1 MMKKPLWTKD
11 FLGISFI
18 SFFLF
23 IGFYI
28 LLTALPLYVLDDLH
42 GTEAD
47 VGLVTACFLISA
59 VLCRPFTGKWI
70 NGIGRK
76 KLLLIS
82 LCIFFISS
90 FLYLLADSI
99 PFLLALRFI
108 HGIGFGVATTA
119 TGTIVADVIPDERKG
134 EGLGYYALFMNIA
147 MVAGPFTGLTIIR
160 SFSFDALFILVAI
173 LALFGLLLSLI
184 VKVPERKPLQK
195 VREKLSFASF
205 FEASAI
211 PVAIV
216 GGILAFA
223 YSGILS
229 FISVYATE
237 LGLLKAASYFFVVFA
252 AFIILSRPFT
262 GKWFDLYGSHIIIYP
277 AIVIFAVGMFVLSQ
291 ASGAFVFLLAGGLI
305 GLGFG
310 TLSPS
315 LQTMAINRA
324 APEKR
329 GLATSTFFTFF
340 DSGFGIS
347 SYALGVVAAYMSIG
361 SLYSILSVVI
371 LLTVIPYYFLCHYQG
386 GRRTQQTDLSA

>member
-1 MMKKPLWTKD
+1 MKKPLWTKD
-11 FLGISFI
+11 FLGVSFI

-23 IGFYI
+23 MGFYI
-28 LLTALPLYVLDDLH
+28 LLTALPIYVLDDLY
-42 GTEAD
+42 GNEAD

-70 NGIGRK
+70 NSIGRK

-82 LCIFFISS
+82 LTIFFISS
-90 FLYLLADSI
+90 ILYLFADSI
-99 PFLLALRFI
+99 PYLLALRFM

-119 TGTIVADVIPDERKG
+119 TGTIIADVIPDERKG

-160 SFSFDALFILVAI
+160 TFSFSSLFILCTV
-173 LALFGLLLSLI
+173 LAFIGLLLSLI
-184 VKVPERKPLQK
+184 VKVPERKQIQK
-195 VREKLSFASF
+195 TKEKLSFSSF
-205 FEASAI
+205 FEASAV

-237 LGLLKAASYFFVVFA
+237 LGLLKAASFFFVVFA
-252 AFIILSRPFT
+252 ACIILSRPFT
-262 GKWFDLYGSHIIIYP
+262 GRWFDLYGSHKIIYP
-277 AIVIFAVGMFVLSQ
+277 AIIIFAAGMFVLSQ
-291 ASGAFVFLLAGGLI
+291 ASGPVVFLLAGGLI

-315 LQTMAINRA
+315 LQTIAINAA

-347 SYALGVVAAYMSIG
+347 SYALGVVAAYMSI
-361 SLYSILSVVI
+361 SNLYIILSVVI
-371 LLTVIPYYFLCHYQG
+371 VLTVIPYYFLCHYNG
-386 GRRTQQTDLSA
+386 GRQARQTDLSA